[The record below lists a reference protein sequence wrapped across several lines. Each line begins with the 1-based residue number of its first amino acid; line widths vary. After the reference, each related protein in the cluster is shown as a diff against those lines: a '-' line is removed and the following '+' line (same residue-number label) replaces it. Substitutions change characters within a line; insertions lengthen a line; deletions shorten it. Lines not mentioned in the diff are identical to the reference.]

1 MDALWLDI
9 RQTFRALFRNPGFSI
24 LAVLTMALGIGAV
37 TGVFSAFHAVLLRSL
52 PYPEPDRL
60 VFGMATFKARNTGLS
75 AHDYFDFRDQATSF
89 ESLGSIMHYTSSV
102 ASTGGD
108 RPESLDYTYVS
119 TNFFP
124 TLGVAP
130 ALGRGFTVEEG
141 RPAPV
146 VGRGQIQHL
155 PEVAVISHA
164 LWQRRFA
171 GSPAAIGSTLVLRGD
186 PVTVVGVMPAGFRFL
201 FDADIWMPMRLNGE
215 RATLRRFHN
224 WAVVGR
230 LKPNMTLDKARAE
243 MSAIATHLATTYP
256 DSNTDMG
263 IRLSALHDAL
273 VTRLRPQVLL
283 ISGAVAMM
291 LLIACAN
298 VANLLLARSVTRRS
312 EFAMRVALGAS
323 RRRLAAQLVTESSA
337 LALLGGLVGMLIAVG
352 LQRLLPA
359 MLGLG
364 TGSLGISS
372 LPLDI
377 RVLAFAAGV
386 SLLTGAAVG
395 LVPALRATRVSPSE
409 ELKGA
414 SRTVTSRSGAHLRLA
429 LVAGQVSLSLVLLL
443 GSALLIRSFDRLTRV
458 DLGFDPENVLT
469 ARLALP
475 ATLGSEAFTSF
486 FAGVLDELRSTPGVV
501 AAGLV
506 NRLPVIQGGGSTEVW
521 APARPEERS
530 FSQQALGRVVFPGYI
545 EAMRMHLVAG
555 RDVSD
560 ADRADTPQVVVISE
574 AVARKLYPGETA
586 VGRQMAAD
594 FGGEQPATLDIV
606 GVVADARLDDLEDG
620 PSWAMYLPYRQAVS
634 AVLQVAIRTES
645 DPEGVTRA
653 LREIVWRRNK
663 DVPVAEVTVLGQAI
677 RASTHTQRTLTA
689 TVTSFS
695 LLALLLAA
703 IGLFGVL
710 AYQVNQRQHEIGIR
724 MALGAGQRHV
734 LTTVLRQGLAVT
746 AIGLTI
752 GVVAGLALTRLMAGL
767 LYEVAPT
774 DPTSFVAAAGCLIV
788 VALAACLAPALRA
801 LAVQP
806 VRALRYE

>member
-1 MDALWLDI
+1 MDTFWIDV
-9 RQTFRALFRNPGFSI
+9 RQTLRGLVRSPGFSSVV
-24 LAVLTMALGIGAV
+24 VLTLALGIGAT
-37 TGVFSAFHAVLLRSL
+37 TGVFSALHAVLLRSL
-52 PYPEPDRL
+52 PYPEPGRL
-60 VFGMATFKARNTGLS
+60 ALGMATFKARNTGLS

-89 ESLGSIMHYTSSV
+89 ESLGAIMHYTSSV

-130 ALGRGFTVEEG
+130 ALGRGFAIEEG
-141 RPAPV
+141 QPAPV
-146 VGRGQIQHL
+146 VERGQIQRL
-155 PEVAVISHA
+155 PEVALISHA

-171 GSPAAIGSTLVLRGD
+171 GSPAVIGSTLVLRGD

-215 RATLRRFHN
+215 RATHRRFHN

-230 LKPNMTLDKARAE
+230 LKSTVALAEAQAE
-243 MSAIATHLATTYP
+243 MSAIATHLAAAYP

-263 IRLSALHDAL
+263 IRLLALHDAL
-273 VTRLRPQVLL
+273 VQRLRPQVLL
-283 ISGAVAMM
+283 ISGAVALM

-323 RRRLAAQLVTESSA
+323 RRRLVAQLVTESTT

-364 TGSLGISS
+364 TGRLGITS
-372 LPLDI
+372 LPLDL
-377 RVLAFAAGV
+377 RVLAFAVGL
-386 SLLTGAAVG
+386 SLLTGAVVG
-395 LVPALRATRVSPSE
+395 LVPALRATQVSPSE
-409 ELKGA
+409 EIKGA
-414 SRTVTSRSGAHLRLA
+414 SRTVTSRSGAQLRLV
-429 LVAGQVSLSLVLLL
+429 LVAAQVSLSLVLLL
-443 GSALLIRSFDRLTRV
+443 GSALLIRSFDNLGRV
-458 DLGFDPENVLT
+458 HLGFDPENVLT

-475 ATLGSEAFTSF
+475 AALGDEAFTGF
-486 FAGVLDELRSTPGVV
+486 FAGVLEDLRATPGVI

-506 NRLPVIQGGGSTEVW
+506 SRLPLLQGGGSTEVW

-530 FSQQALGRVVFPGYI
+530 FSQQALGRIVMPGYLD
-545 EAMRMHLVAG
+545 AMGMRLVAG

-560 ADRADTPQVVVISE
+560 SDRAGTPPVTVISE
-574 AVARKLYPGETA
+574 AVARKLYPGEIA
-586 VGRQMAAD
+586 VGKQLAVD
-594 FGGEQPATLDIV
+594 FGGEQPAMLEIV
-606 GVVADARLDDLEDG
+606 GVVADARLNNLEG
-620 PSWAMYLPYRQAVS
+620 EPSWVMYLPFHQATT
-634 AVLQVAIRTES
+634 AVLEAVIRTGS
-645 DPEGVTRA
+645 DSEWATRA

-663 DVPVAEVTVLGQAI
+663 DVPVADVTVLGAAI
-677 RASTHTQRTLTA
+677 RASMGPQQALTA

-710 AYQVNQRQHEIGIR
+710 AYQVNQRQHELGIR

-734 LTTVLRQGLAVT
+734 LATVLRQGLVVT
-746 AIGLTI
+746 GIGLAIGI
-752 GVVAGLALTRLMAGL
+752 VAGLALTRLMAGL

-774 DPTSFVAAAGCLIV
+774 DPTSFVASAACLVV
-788 VALAACLAPALRA
+788 VALGACLVPALRA